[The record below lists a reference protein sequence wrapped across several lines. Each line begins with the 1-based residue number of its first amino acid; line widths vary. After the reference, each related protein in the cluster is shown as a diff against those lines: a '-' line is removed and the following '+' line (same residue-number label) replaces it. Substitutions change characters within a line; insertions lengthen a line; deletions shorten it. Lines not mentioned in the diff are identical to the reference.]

1 MYSLFCWTVNSRELD
16 VLHVPMVAFESQ
28 AHRVD
33 LLEHFRHDLFHG
45 EQVGLSP
52 GDKGEATGN
61 VLVLVSSVGF
71 HSADRKCRG
80 AGSDRG
86 VSASD
91 YQVAGLASR
100 AARRRRKSSPA

>member
-16 VLHVPMVAFESQ
+16 VLHVPVVAFESQ

-45 EQVGLSP
+45 GQVGLSP

-61 VLVLVSSVGF
+61 VLALLSRSVSI
-71 HSADRKCRG
+71 ALI
-80 AGSDRG
+80 AN
-86 VSASD
+86 A
-91 YQVAGLASR
+91 VA
-100 AARRRRKSSPA
+100 PAPTAVFLHRIVR

>member
-61 VLVLVSSVGF
+61 VLALVSRSV
-71 HSADRKCRG
+71 SIALI
-80 AGSDRG
+80 ANAV
-86 VSASD
+86 VSAPTAVFLHRIIS
-91 YQVAGLASR
+91 
-100 AARRRRKSSPA
+100 